1 MLCLSLT
8 EQHAARLTDL
18 AAWFGLSRAELI
30 RRWIDVRHEA
40 ELAVHRVDHELPRG
54 APES

>member
-1 MLCLSLT
+1 VLCLSLT